1 MAATYKHHLWTGSG
15 WREVILAFTDD
26 DTALV
31 EYDGR
36 SMGNNPLRYRL
47 HWHHD
52 KFSDTYGVLR
62 LRSLERYE
70 SLDSDATTAVDL
82 ATIVLDADTPDELL
96 PLYSDISFE
105 YIRLPHGV
113 VWIADDPGL
122 EEMRAMGYARWNDT
136 FDLITFFHFSAAYLE
151 GKLEGTDLG
160 NLISGLDK
168 TKFAVVSP
176 D

>member
-26 DTALV
+26 GTALV

-62 LRSLERYE
+62 LRSYSVAPRR
-70 SLDSDATTAVDL
+70 SVDC
-82 ATIVLDADTPDELL
+82 
-96 PLYSDISFE
+96 
-105 YIRLPHGV
+105 
-113 VWIADDPGL
+113 
-122 EEMRAMGYARWNDT
+122 
-136 FDLITFFHFSAAYLE
+136 
-151 GKLEGTDLG
+151 
-160 NLISGLDK
+160 
-168 TKFAVVSP
+168 
-176 D
+176 